1 MVLIRNS
8 LLSLVRTK
16 GKTLLF
22 TLLIFA
28 LTLTLS
34 LGVSVWASIRQFL
47 DDADDFYKTIGLI
60 EYIGQSYPE
69 DLVSDPEMAEDLAN
83 LDLSGVEN
91 DPATLLWD
99 QTSRYFGYIDGFKR
113 DDKVTQTF
121 QPALLVISRVT
132 YNTSYN
138 AYTAVVARSL
148 YSSFVQDE
156 DLIILQTGYG
166 AL

>member
-22 TLLIFA
+22 ALLILA

-34 LGVSVWASIRQFL
+34 LGVSVWASITQFL
-47 DDADDFYKTIGLI
+47 NDADEFYKTIGLI
-60 EYIGQSYPE
+60 EYIGQAYPQDDIVDAE
-69 DLVSDPEMAEDLAN
+69 MVADLVE
-83 LDLSGVEN
+83 LDLSEIAD

-99 QTSRYFGYIDGFKR
+99 QTARYFGYVEGFKR
-113 DDKVTQTF
+113 DDKVTQVY
-121 QPALLVISRVT
+121 QPALLVVSRVT

-138 AYTAVVARSL
+138 AYTAADIQPSID
-148 YSSFVQDE
+148 Y
-156 DLIILQTGYG
+156 
-166 AL
+166 